1 MLYAIIGM
9 LVIIADQ
16 YIKFWVQGH
25 IALGASEEFIPGI
38 LSLANVHNDGAAF
51 GFLAGDGARIP
62 FIILAG
68 VFTVA
73 VIIALATR
81 LISGRLS
88 RWSIVLVTAGAL
100 SNCLDRV
107 MYGYVQDMFK
117 TEFMNF
123 PVFNLA
129 DVFIT
134 IFAIVFALAV
144 IFGKTRKDDDDDY
157 EFEDEEEEEEY
168 EEPAP
173 APVRKPVKQQRAAV
187 PAARTKQRATV
198 EDEDPFA
205 GWERTE
211 RTPAKTPAKQKA
223 VEPAARAAAPAQG
236 ARAAQARTAQRS
248 AASAAPV
255 RQPAASASKPAA
267 RPAPKPAP
275 KAAVEEEFSLD
286 DILNEFK

>member
-255 RQPAASASKPAA
+255 RQPAASAAKPAA